1 MAPATRGWT
10 GAAIDRLFA
19 WSSKLPP
26 ESCSYTIERLRI
38 PVDDAVQVAA
48 DLYQPISAKP
58 LGTLL
63 VRSPYG
69 IGLPNSLGL
78 ARIFAARGYQ
88 VLFTS
93 CRGAS
98 DSDGAGVDPGRHET
112 ADGQAVVA
120 WMREQAWYTG
130 SFATL
135 GGSYMGYVQWALLV
149 ANPPPD
155 MKAAVIKTGP
165 HDFGGFMFGTGA
177 FHSHTIA
184 WADLNVRMARG
195 DGFLSLMWHLWSQKA
210 RLQPVLDAVPLLDA
224 VDDYFGA
231 DTPFW
236 LRHAIEH
243 PDSQDE
249 RWKPL
254 HQDGALERAN
264 IPILLM
270 SGWYDI
276 LLPQVMEQYTR
287 LAERG
292 CNVALTV
299 GPWTHLGAQRSN
311 IQEPFDWLDEHF
323 THSKKDVRTSP
334 VRVFITGTE
343 EWRDLAK
350 WPLPTSPHELFLSS
364 DKKLS
369 AVLPPADAAESTFKF
384 DPAHPTPSIGVPS
397 LFDTAVKK
405 ESDSPLASRSDVA
418 TFTTAPLPEDLEVCG
433 KPTIT
438 LHHSSDNPN
447 VDLWV
452 LVSEVDGTGESY
464 SISEKYL
471 RLDPSQ
477 TQQEVLDTRPSR
489 LCA

>member
-38 PVDDAVQVAA
+38 PVDDAV
-48 DLYQPISAKP
+48 
-58 LGTLL
+58 
-63 VRSPYG
+63 
-69 IGLPNSLGL
+69 
-78 ARIFAARGYQ
+78 
-88 VLFTS
+88 
-93 CRGAS
+93 
-98 DSDGAGVDPGRHET
+98 
-112 ADGQAVVA
+112 
-120 WMREQAWYTG
+120 
-130 SFATL
+130 
-135 GGSYMGYVQWALLV
+135 
-149 ANPPPD
+149 
-155 MKAAVIKTGP
+155 
-165 HDFGGFMFGTGA
+165 
-177 FHSHTIA
+177 
-184 WADLNVRMARG
+184 
-195 DGFLSLMWHLWSQKA
+195 
-210 RLQPVLDAVPLLDA
+210 PLLDA
-224 VDDYFGA
+224 VDDYFGG

-369 AVLPPADAAESTFKF
+369 AALPPADAAESTFKF

-464 SISEKYL
+464 STSEKYL

-477 TQQEVLDTRPSR
+477 TQQEVLTLGLRDSILQRVLSASVTVDSQLVSSIGRGVLVFAAMAPGDTEKEAESLAAKVLKMR
-489 LCA
+489 LWDDESGGRWKHSVQDINGEVLCVSQFTLLASTKKGSKPDFHGALGGDEAKRLYDYFFSKVREGYLGKRVKDGVFQAMMEVALVNDGPVTIEINAEPKPKVEKATVKKKEKGAEESFRT